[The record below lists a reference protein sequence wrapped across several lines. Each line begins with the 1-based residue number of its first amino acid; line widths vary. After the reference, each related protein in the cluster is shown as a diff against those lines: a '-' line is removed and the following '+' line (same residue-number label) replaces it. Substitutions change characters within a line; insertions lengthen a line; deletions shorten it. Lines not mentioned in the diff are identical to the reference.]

1 MGAQGSGGSAALQR
15 GAVDR
20 VWALQRTHPQPALR
34 PDPPNPPPPR
44 PASSPLRDEPL
55 GAEVPGLVQL
65 LVVVAELGLHGVG
78 AQEHSG
84 LGRAVDLV
92 AEDALLH
99 LQEEELLRDVLD
111 ELLGHVLRVELG
123 PELELQRALLPDLL
137 GGHLGGQKPDPH
149 CKVHPQTETR
159 QPGTS

>member
-1 MGAQGSGGSAALQR
+1 M
-15 GAVDR
+15 
-20 VWALQRTHPQPALR
+20 T
-34 PDPPNPPPPR
+34 
-44 PASSPLRDEPL
+44 LRDEPL

-65 LVVVAELGLHGVG
+65 LAVGAELGLHGVG
-78 AQEHSG
+78 A

-92 AEDALLH
+92 AEDTLLH

-111 ELLGHVLRVELG
+111 ELLGHVLGVELG

-137 GGHLGGQKPDPH
+137 GRHLGGQKPDPH
-149 CKVHPQTETR
+149 CKVHPQTETH